1 MEENNNIDKMMDE
14 EILEEFLNNAVEKA
28 KEEIRNTGKL
38 SVENAVPLML
48 KNQYNHI
55 RHLEIHIKIK
65 HLENHIKHLE
75 ENMVTKEEFKAFK
88 EEFKAFKNSFWWGIS
103 IAVAFLTTVMTLL
116 TLFVK

>member
-1 MEENNNIDKMMDE
+1 MKEYNNIDEMMDE

-55 RHLEIHIKIK
+55 RHLE
-65 HLENHIKHLE
+65 NHIKHLE

-88 EEFKAFKNSFWWGIS
+88 EEFKVFKNSFWWGIS

>member
-1 MEENNNIDKMMDE
+1 MMDE

-28 KEEIRNTGKL
+28 KEEIKNTGKL

-55 RHLEIHIKIK
+55 R

-88 EEFKAFKNSFWWGIS
+88 EEFKAFKEEFKVFKNSFWWGIS

>member
-1 MEENNNIDKMMDE
+1 MKEYNNIDEMMDE

-55 RHLEIHIKIK
+55 R

>member
-1 MEENNNIDKMMDE
+1 MKEYNNIDKMMDE

-55 RHLEIHIKIK
+55 R